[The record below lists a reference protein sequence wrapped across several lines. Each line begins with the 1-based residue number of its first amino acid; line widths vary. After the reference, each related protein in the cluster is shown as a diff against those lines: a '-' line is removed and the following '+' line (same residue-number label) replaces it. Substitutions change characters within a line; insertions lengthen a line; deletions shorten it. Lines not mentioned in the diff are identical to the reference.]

1 MSDWAE
7 NGLNP
12 AFSFWNE
19 LFYVRR
25 TSEGNRSR
33 GIGKFDYHR
42 RTRNW
47 KDDGRR
53 LLAAEFVCKKSEL
66 ARFEIVFGSAEWKGL

>member
-25 TSEGNRSR
+25 TSEGNYSWQVYPYN
-33 GIGKFDYHR
+33 IKFFG
-42 RTRNW
+42 W
-47 KDDGRR
+47 
-53 LLAAEFVCKKSEL
+53 AEKNK
-66 ARFEIVFGSAEWKGL
+66 VFGGKTK